1 MRIDRTAERIR
12 EGYPWAAR
20 LRGSADAVPAR
31 VLGRR
36 AAVVGG
42 PAGVRRF
49 YDPRLTR
56 RRAFPLPVQWV
67 LFGPRTAHGLDDA
80 EHHHHKAMFRQVLTP
95 DAVAALGHHAGQ
107 QWRAATQRWAGEGSV
122 VLFDEAVQILA
133 TSVLPWAGVPVP
145 VDEVPVRARQLAA
158 VLDGFATPGPA
169 YAKAVL
175 ARRQIGRW
183 AAGLIRQTRHG
194 QLDPPPGS
202 ALAAAAA
209 LDTTRG
215 RPVPDQVA
223 AVALLNIVRPTVAVA
238 WFIAFAAVAL
248 HQHPHW
254 RQRIADGEQP
264 ALDAFVQE
272 VRRFYPFL
280 PVLAARTRTRQD
292 VLGVR
297 LPRGGLV
304 LLDVYGTDHDPT
316 RWPDPD
322 RFNPD
327 RFRPGPIDPD
337 TLIPQGDGALATGH
351 RCPGEAVTLTMLA
364 VAVRTL
370 ARLPHTLPPQDLS
383 YDPSRIPTRPRSG
396 SSCNPWAAPRHTA
409 PRHTARRSDGIKTTS
424 PALRDCGSAVVLG
437 WRCES

>member
-1 MRIDRTAERIR
+1 
-12 EGYPWAAR
+12 
-20 LRGSADAVPAR
+20 
-31 VLGRR
+31 
-36 AAVVGG
+36 
-42 PAGVRRF
+42 
-49 YDPRLTR
+49 
-56 RRAFPLPVQWV
+56 
-67 LFGPRTAHGLDDA
+67 
-80 EHHHHKAMFRQVLTP
+80 
-95 DAVAALGHHAGQ
+95 
-107 QWRAATQRWAGEGSV
+107 
-122 VLFDEAVQILA
+122 
-133 TSVLPWAGVPVP
+133 
-145 VDEVPVRARQLAA
+145 

-169 YAKAVL
+169 HAKAVL

-272 VRRFYPFL
+272 VRRFYPFV

-304 LLDVYGTDHDPT
+304 LLDVYGTGHDPT

-337 TLIPQGDGALATGH
+337 TLIPQGDGELATGH

-383 YDPSRIPTRPRSG
+383 YDLSRIPTRPRSG
-396 SSCNPWAAPRHTA
+396 SSCNPPAPRHTA